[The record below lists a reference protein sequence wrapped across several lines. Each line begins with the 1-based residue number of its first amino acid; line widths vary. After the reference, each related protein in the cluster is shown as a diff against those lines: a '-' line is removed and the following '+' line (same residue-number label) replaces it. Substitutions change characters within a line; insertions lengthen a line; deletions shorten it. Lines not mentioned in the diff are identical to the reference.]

1 MKTKGKYARSWLITV
16 VVLVVIVPVIWMLII
31 RLEGEKPVIECK
43 LASPALGLSQK
54 LPVDVSDSKS
64 GLRTIRVD
72 LVRDG
77 KEHVLLEKNFPGSGF
92 LGGGE
97 IEKES
102 FHVTFE
108 PKKAGIPE
116 GPATLRMIARDYSW
130 RGRLGGNQTVVE
142 KPVTIDTK
150 PPSINIVTR
159 FHNVAQGG
167 AALVI
172 YDLSETCPISGVYV
186 GEDFYRGQSGFFKN
200 QQRHMA
206 FFALRYDQDRGTKLF
221 VQATDAAGNRT
232 VAGIPHHIIKKKFR
246 KDTVRISDGFLSAK
260 MPEFQNDLPQTAQL
274 PPIEVFLKVNRD
286 LRKSNY
292 KKILELVKDTDLEVY
307 WDGVFL
313 RLPNSARRASFAD
326 HRDYHYEKRV
336 IDHQVHLGIDLASIA
351 GSQVPAANK
360 GKIIFAEKLGIYGNT
375 VIIDHGFGLFSMYS
389 HLSEIAVEK
398 DTIVSKGDPV
408 GLTGSTGLAG
418 GDHLHFSMLIHHTF
432 VNPIEWW
439 DASWIENNVS
449 SKIRDSETNSE

>member
-1 MKTKGKYARSWLITV
+1 MTV
-16 VVLVVIVPVIWMLII
+16 LVLVVFAPVVWILIV
-31 RLEGEKPVIECK
+31 RLEGEKPVIDCK
-43 LASPALGLSQK
+43 LASSALGLSQK
-54 LPVDVSDSKS
+54 IPVFVSDGKS
-64 GLRTIRVD
+64 GLRSIWIG

-77 KEHVLLEKNFPGSGF
+77 KTHVLLEETFPGSGF
-92 LGGGE
+92 LSGGD

-102 FHVTFE
+102 FLVTFE
-108 PKKAGIPE
+108 PKKAGVSE
-116 GPATLRMIARDYSW
+116 GPATLRFVARDYSW

-150 PPSINIVTR
+150 PPSIHIVTR

-167 AALVI
+167 AGLVI
-172 YDLSETCPISGVYV
+172 YNLSEACPASGVYV
-186 GEDFYRGQSGFFKN
+186 GEDFYRGQSGFFNN

-221 VQATDAAGNRT
+221 VQATDAAGNRS
-232 VAGIPHHIIKKKFR
+232 VAGIPHQILKKKFR
-246 KDTVRISDGFLSAK
+246 KDTIRLSDRFLSTK

-274 PPIEVFLKVNRD
+274 PAIEVFLKVNRD

-292 KKILELVKDTDLEVY
+292 KKIVELVKDTDLKIH

-313 RLPNSARRASFAD
+313 RLPNSARRAGFAD
-326 HRDYHYEKRV
+326 HRNYHYKKGV
-336 IDHQVHLGIDLASIA
+336 VDHQVHLGIDLASIA
-351 GSQVPAANK
+351 ASPVPAANN
-360 GKIIFAEKLGIYGNT
+360 GRIVFAENLGIYGNT

-389 HLSEIAVEK
+389 HLSEITVEK
-398 DTIVSKGDPV
+398 DTIVSKGDEI
-408 GLTGSTGLAG
+408 GRTGSTGLAG
-418 GDHLHFSMLIHHTF
+418 GDHLHFSMLVHHTF

-449 SKIRDSETNSE
+449 SKIRDSEMNGG